1 MEQAAE
7 PAPWKKE
14 KSHSKNQLGKNCE
27 AIL

>member
-1 MEQAAE
+1 MEQDAE
-7 PAPWKKE
+7 SDPWKKE